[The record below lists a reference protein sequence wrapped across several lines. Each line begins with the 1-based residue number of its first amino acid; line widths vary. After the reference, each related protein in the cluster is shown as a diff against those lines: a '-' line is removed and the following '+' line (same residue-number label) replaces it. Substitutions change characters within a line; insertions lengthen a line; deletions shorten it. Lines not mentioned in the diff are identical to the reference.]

1 MIAVSPWFST
11 HFNTKNWVFV
21 CENLPTLRWEQMLSL
36 QPDLI
41 EIITW
46 NGTLTLYIPGK
57 SSRKLSSNHAVIQI
71 TASPTTSA
79 RTQPTTAMMGHPS
92 GRKTC
97 LTMPGAIYS
106 SPILQHTNLEQK
118 RLPWKQTKSCTG
130 TDLRP
135 RASCAQVITSQHQW
149 VPACSAIV
157 FLSRLC

>member
-46 NGTLTLYIPGK
+46 NGTLTLY
-57 SSRKLSSNHAVIQI
+57 SRKIPPKHSLLTAVIQ
-71 TASPTTSA
+71 TMANLTTSA
-79 RTQPTTAMMGHPS
+79 RTQRTTATTGHPS
-92 GRKTC
+92 GQKICR
-97 LTMPGAIYS
+97 TMPGATYS
-106 SPILQHTNLEQK
+106 SPILQPTNPEQR
-118 RLPWKQTKSCTG
+118 RLPWKPTKSYTG

-135 RASCAQVITSQHQW
+135 RASCALVITSQHQW
-149 VPACSAIV
+149 VPTCSVIAS
-157 FLSRLC
+157 LLRLC